1 MLSYLRN
8 LFSGTSKQLPENT
21 PSTMKFLIVGL
32 GNPGDKYVETRHN
45 IGFKVVEELAEEWE
59 NVSHGQL
66 AKLKHRGKQVLLL
79 KPDTFMN
86 LSGKA
91 VRYWLQKEN
100 IPKENLLVVVD
111 DLHLDFGQLRL
122 RGKGADAGHNGLKSI
137 DQLNG
142 GNNYARLRCGIGR
155 DFHPGEQVKYVL
167 GDWPEEDRGGLKEMI
182 ATSAEMV
189 LSFCGHGLQ
198 NTMSKYNNGSKK
210 AKKPKKDA
218 AAPPDP
224 E

>member
-1 MLSYLRN
+1 
-8 LFSGTSKQLPENT
+8 
-21 PSTMKFLIVGL
+21 MKFLVVGL
-32 GNPGDKYVETRHN
+32 GNPGDKYAETRHN
-45 IGFKVVEELAEEWE
+45 IGFKVIESLAGDWQ

-66 AKLKHRGKQVLLL
+66 ARIKHRGKQVLLL

-91 VRYWLQKEN
+91 VRYWLQKEG

-111 DLHLDFGQLRL
+111 DLHLDFANIRL

-137 DQLNG
+137 DQLND
-142 GNNYARLRCGIGR
+142 GNKYARLRCGIGR
-155 DFHPGEQVKYVL
+155 DFHPGEQANYVL
-167 GDWPEEDRGGLKEMI
+167 SEWTETERKGLPDLVKT
-182 ATSAEMV
+182 AGEMV

-198 NTMSKYNNGSKK
+198 NTMSKFNN
-210 AKKPKKDA
+210 KPKKEKEAKPSDGNKEVGTPKA
-218 AAPPDP
+218 

>member
-1 MLSYLRN
+1 MLSYLRK
-8 LFSGTSKQLPENT
+8 LLSGKSKQPTDKTPPE
-21 PSTMKFLIVGL
+21 MKFLITGL
-32 GNPGDKYVETRHN
+32 GNPGDKYTETRHN
-45 IGFKVVEELAEEWE
+45 VGFKVLEALSDEWE
-59 NVSHGQL
+59 NVSHGQM
-66 AKLKHRGKQVLLL
+66 AKVKHRGKQVLLL

-91 VRYWLQKEN
+91 VRYWLHKEN

-142 GNNYARLRCGIGR
+142 GNNYARLRCGIGK
-155 DFHPGEQVKYVL
+155 DFHPGEQVNYVL
-167 GDWPEEDRGGLKEMI
+167 GEWPEENREGLKEMI
-182 ATSAEMV
+182 KTSGEMV

-198 NTMSKYNNGSKK
+198 NTMSKFNNGTKK
-210 AKKPKKDA
+210 AKKPKKEVA
-218 AAPPDP
+218 GPPKKQ
-224 E
+224 